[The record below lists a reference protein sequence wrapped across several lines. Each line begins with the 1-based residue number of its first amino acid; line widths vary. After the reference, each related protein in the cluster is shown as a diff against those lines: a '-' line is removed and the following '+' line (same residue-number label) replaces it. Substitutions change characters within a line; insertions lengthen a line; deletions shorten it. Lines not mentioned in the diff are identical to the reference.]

1 MILFVFITFFPDTPF
16 SSIRETHSESIHS
29 MSDLDDPF
37 LIQRFASF
45 VACWGKTPTTH
56 HRMYRRRLGLT
67 RGAQTVTR

>member
-45 VACWGKTPTTH
+45 VAC
-56 HRMYRRRLGLT
+56 
-67 RGAQTVTR
+67 